1 MINFE
6 IQSHRPLREL
16 VYEELRNAIMN
27 GDMKPGTRMMEIE
40 LADSMGVSRTPI
52 REAIRKLE
60 KEGLVTIEP
69 RKGAYVSTIT
79 MQNIIDIIQ
88 VRGTLEGL
96 AAEITATKISP
107 EQVEELREISEA
119 FNKALGEGDTKGMI
133 ASDTLFHQKIVEIAD
148 NQLLLKL
155 IVDLQEVVLRFR
167 YLYYKDFKR
176 AEKMPPE
183 HEAMWRAMAKGD
195 KVEARAAANRHI
207 QSLEEMVIND
217 AAEIFSDTERID
229 I

>member
-16 VYEELRNAIMN
+16 VYEELRNLILS
-27 GDMKPGTRMMEIE
+27 GEIKPGTRMMEIE

-69 RKGAYVSTIT
+69 RKGAYVSTIS
-79 MQNIIDIIQ
+79 MNDIVNILQI
-88 VRGTLEGL
+88 RGTLEGL
-96 AAEITATKISP
+96 AATLAATRIKEIELMKLKEAS
-107 EQVEELREISEA
+107 QAFDRAVEEGNTKEMIS
-119 FNKALGEGDTKGMI
+119 N
-133 ASDTLFHQKIVEIAD
+133 DTLFHHIIVEASGND
-148 NQLLLKL
+148 LLIKM
-155 IVDLQEVVLRFR
+155 VTDLQEIVLRFR

-183 HEAMWRAMAKGD
+183 HVNILRTIETGSG
-195 KVEARAAANRHI
+195 ETAR
-207 QSLEEMVIND
+207 S
-217 AAEIFSDTERID
+217 AAEFHINSLRDMIIMDSNELFGQA
-229 I
+229 

>member
-16 VYEELRNAIMN
+16 VYEELRNLILS
-27 GDMKPGTRMMEIE
+27 GDIKPGTRMMEIE

-69 RKGAYVSTIT
+69 RKGAYVSSIS
-79 MQNIIDIIQ
+79 MEDIVDILE

-96 AAEITATKISP
+96 AATLAASRIKK
-107 EQVEELREISEA
+107 EELKKLKEASQA
-119 FNKALGEGDTKGMI
+119 FNKAVEEGDTKSMI
-133 ASDTLFHQKIVEIAD
+133 ANDTLFHHIIMEASGND
-148 NQLLLKL
+148 LLLNM
-155 IVDLQEVVLRFR
+155 VTGLQEIVLRFR
-167 YLYYKDFKR
+167 YLYYTDFKR

-183 HEAMWRAMAKGD
+183 HESILWAIENGNNE
-195 KVEARAAANRHI
+195 EARKAAEIHI
-207 QSLEEMVIND
+207 SSLKEMVIMD
-217 AAEIFSDTERID
+217 SDEIFGQA
-229 I
+229 

>member
-16 VYEELRNAIMN
+16 VYEELRNLILS
-27 GDMKPGTRMMEIE
+27 GEIKPGTRMMEIE

-69 RKGAYVSTIT
+69 RKGAYVSTIS
-79 MQNIIDIIQ
+79 MNDIVNILQI
-88 VRGTLEGL
+88 RGTLEGL
-96 AAEITATKISP
+96 AATLAATRIKEIELMKLKEAS
-107 EQVEELREISEA
+107 QAFDRAVEEGNTKEMIS
-119 FNKALGEGDTKGMI
+119 N
-133 ASDTLFHQKIVEIAD
+133 DTLFHHIIVEASGND
-148 NQLLLKL
+148 LLIKM
-155 IVDLQEVVLRFR
+155 VTDLQEIVLRFR

-183 HEAMWRAMAKGD
+183 H
-195 KVEARAAANRHI
+195 ANICLLYTSPSPR
-207 QSLEEMVIND
+207 D
-217 AAEIFSDTERID
+217 A
-229 I
+229 

>member
-16 VYEELRNAIMN
+16 VYEELRNLILS
-27 GDMKPGTRMMEIE
+27 GEIKPGTRMMEIE

-69 RKGAYVSTIT
+69 RKGAYVSTIS
-79 MQNIIDIIQ
+79 MNDIVNILQI
-88 VRGTLEGL
+88 RGTLEGL
-96 AAEITATKISP
+96 AATLAATRIKEIELMKLKEAS
-107 EQVEELREISEA
+107 QAFDRAVEEGNTKEMIS
-119 FNKALGEGDTKGMI
+119 N
-133 ASDTLFHQKIVEIAD
+133 DTLFHHIIVEASGND
-148 NQLLLKL
+148 LLIKM
-155 IVDLQEVVLRFR
+155 VTDLQEIVLRFR

-183 HEAMWRAMAKGD
+183 HANILRAIETGSGEMA
-195 KVEARAAANRHI
+195 R
-207 QSLEEMVIND
+207 S
-217 AAEIFSDTERID
+217 AAEFHINSLRDMIIMDSNELFGQA
-229 I
+229 